1 MDKPRSP
8 PHSTKDM
15 SDNFRGRKDTFMENA
30 DELNSEFGS
39 EVYVLLQRSERLH
52 ITHLEMNLLGLV

>member
-1 MDKPRSP
+1 
-8 PHSTKDM
+8 
-15 SDNFRGRKDTFMENA
+15 MENA